1 MTDRRKARRRRMP
14 YVRGGVLE
22 VGGRSH
28 VVAVADLSPEGAF
41 LQTKVDV
48 KAGQAVKLR
57 MVLPRDG
64 HEVTLPCVVVRRSE
78 RFDPASGQPAG
89 LAVRF
94 QGLTAAAVR
103 RVEEFAL
110 EGFLPSVEPTPH
122 EHVEYKV
129 LERAEIAEA
138 ELNQLGLDGWELTA
152 ALPAKAGVRLV
163 LLRRL

>member
-1 MTDRRKARRRRMP
+1 MTDRRRARRRRMP

-22 VGGRSH
+22 VDGRDH

-48 KAGQAVKLR
+48 QGGQAVTLR

-64 HEVTLPCVVVRRSE
+64 HEMALPCVVVRRSE

-94 QGLTAAAVR
+94 QGLAAAAVH
-103 RVEEFAL
+103 RVEEFAR

-122 EHVEYKV
+122 EHVEYRII
-129 LERAEIAEA
+129 ERTQVAEA

-152 ALPAKAGVRLV
+152 VLPAKAGVRLV

>member
-1 MTDRRKARRRRMP
+1 MP

-22 VGGRSH
+22 VAGRTH
-28 VVAVADLSPEGAF
+28 VVAVTDLSPEGAF
-41 LQTKVDV
+41 LQTKVAV
-48 KAGQAVKLR
+48 EPGQAIKLR

-64 HEVTLPCVVVRRSE
+64 HEVTLPCLVARRSE
-78 RFDPASGQPAG
+78 RSDPGSGQPAG

-94 QGLTAAAVR
+94 KGLTAAAVR
-103 RVEEFAL
+103 RVEEFAQ
-110 EGFLPSVEPTPH
+110 EGFLPAVEPTPH
-122 EHVEYKV
+122 EHVEYRV

-152 ALPAKAGVRLV
+152 VLPAKAGIRLV